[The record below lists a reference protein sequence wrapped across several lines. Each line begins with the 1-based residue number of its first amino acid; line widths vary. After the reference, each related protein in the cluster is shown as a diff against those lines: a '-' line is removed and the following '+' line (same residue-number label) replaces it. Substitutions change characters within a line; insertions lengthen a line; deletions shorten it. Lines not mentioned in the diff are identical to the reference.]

1 MVYNRIKKNKSH
13 FIFTSQLQTF
23 NNNSIKEIR
32 EGEIVNFPDESY
44 IPLNKF
50 ENIKELFNQKKK
62 QKDGN
67 Y

>member
-50 ENIKELFNQKKK
+50 ENIKELSNQKKK

>member
-23 NNNSIKEIR
+23 NNN
-32 EGEIVNFPDESY
+32 
-44 IPLNKF
+44 
-50 ENIKELFNQKKK
+50 IKELFNQKKK

>member
-1 MVYNRIKKNKSH
+1 MVCGRIKKIKVISYSLPQ
-13 FIFTSQLQTF
+13 SQNF

-44 IPLNKF
+44 IPLNEF